1 MIKTPLVYKKIIMKN
16 IIQEKNNVYKSYRNN
31 KSNNN
36 THYLMRFNVLQE
48 DLQNA
53 DEVSKLN
60 YYSRITY
67 KVTHIQNNT
76 KVYWTLLKRF
86 FNKKDSMQQIS
97 RKKLNF

>member
-1 MIKTPLVYKKIIMKN
+1 
-16 IIQEKNNVYKSYRNN
+16 
-31 KSNNN
+31 
-36 THYLMRFNVLQE
+36 MRFNVLQE

-53 DEVSKLN
+53 VEVSKLN

-76 KVYWTLLKRF
+76 KNYWTLLSF
-86 FNKKDSMQQIS
+86 SIKKDTSFHLFFMEMSMQQIS